1 LSVADSRR
9 TQEDS
14 GNVTGRRLAISAIP
28 SRTTSVEHSR
38 ETGPATRTGTGA
50 TVLVVDDDPAILGLL
65 ELLLTRAGYS
75 VLTAANGREAIDRF
89 RESRAAV
96 GLVLLDIL
104 MPDLDGP
111 ATVAELHQLDPGL
124 VCCFMSGHSGR
135 YNDDDL
141 LALGAQG
148 FLAKPF
154 RPDDLLYTVG
164 RLLTPRV
171 SS

>member
-1 LSVADSRR
+1 
-9 TQEDS
+9 
-14 GNVTGRRLAISAIP
+14 VTGRRLAISAIP
-28 SRTTSVEHSR
+28 SRTTTAAEHPR
-38 ETGPATRTGTGA
+38 ETGPATRTGAGA
-50 TVLVVDDDPAILGLL
+50 TILVVDDDPAILGLL
-65 ELLLTRAGYS
+65 ELLLTRAGYA
-75 VLTAANGREAIDRF
+75 VLTAGNGREAIDRF
-89 RESRAAV
+89 RESRTAI

-111 ATVAELHQLDPGL
+111 ATVAELHQLDPSL

-135 YNDDDL
+135 YDEADL
-141 LALGAQG
+141 SALGAQG

-164 RLLTPRV
+164 RLLTARI